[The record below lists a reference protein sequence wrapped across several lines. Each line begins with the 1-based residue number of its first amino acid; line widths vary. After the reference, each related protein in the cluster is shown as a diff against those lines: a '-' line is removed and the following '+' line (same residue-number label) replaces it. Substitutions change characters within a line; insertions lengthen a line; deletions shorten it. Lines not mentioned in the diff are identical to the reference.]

1 MTVSAYKL
9 SARAA
14 EAEARRSAPIAGLGH
29 NGGPVLNATDS
40 VPVIAGDA
48 DMMEWF
54 GSGQRVA
61 GVNVT
66 PETAMRSSAVWRCTT
81 LISGT
86 MMSAPLGVYERLPGN
101 GRRYLEDHEFN
112 RFLQIE
118 PNEEMSGPELIEL
131 AGMAILLRGNGYG
144 LIRQSRNGRMTSI
157 DHYHPTRVMPFRS
170 FDRSVW
176 YRFTNEDG
184 TTEDHHSSYV
194 IHFRGPGRDATGLK
208 ALAPISQHAQA
219 IGINLASREYT
230 SGQFERGL
238 LTNDYF
244 QFPAGHTI
252 TKDQRKAFKDYLQR
266 RAQGVA
272 NAHNPLLLENGGEWK
287 RVSVSAKDAQL
298 LELLQYSV
306 VDVARIFGTPP
317 HMIGETSAATSW
329 GTGIEQMTMGFRLY
343 TVMPHL
349 RRFAKELSRKLF
361 PVIGAKMP
369 KLFVDFDPDAL
380 DVGDLK
386 SQGDYFARA
395 LGGAQGPGW
404 MSQDEVRRK
413 KNLEPMNTPESSRV
427 FYPTAPTAGAAPAAD
442 ERDEDE
448 DAGDT
453 PPAAA
458 AREDDDDA

>member
-1 MTVSAYKL
+1 MSVSAYRL

-14 EAEARRSAPIAGLGH
+14 EAEARWSAPSAGLDH

-54 GSGQRVA
+54 GSGVRVA

-66 PETAMRSSAVWRCTT
+66 PETAMRSSAVWRCVT

-86 MMSAPLGVYERLPGN
+86 NMSAPLGVYERLPGN
-101 GRRYLEDHEFN
+101 GRRYVEDHDFN

-118 PNEEMSGPELIEL
+118 PNEEMSGPEMIEL
-131 AGMAILLRGNGYG
+131 ASMAILLRGNGYA
-144 LIRQSRNGRMTSI
+144 LMRQSRNGRMTSM
-157 DHYHPTRVMPFRS
+157 DYYHPARVMPFRS
-170 FDRSVW
+170 ADRSVW

-184 TTEDHHSSYV
+184 STEDHHSSYV
-194 IHFRGPGRDATGLK
+194 IHFRGPGRDANGIQ
-208 ALAPISQHAQA
+208 ALGPISQHAQA
-219 IGINLASREYT
+219 IGINLATREYT

-238 LTNDYF
+238 MTGDYF
-244 QFPAGHTI
+244 QFPAGQTLSRE
-252 TKDQRKAFKDYLQR
+252 QRAAFKAYLLK

-287 RVSVSAKDAQL
+287 RVAVTAKDAQL

-361 PVIGAKMP
+361 PVVGAKVP
-369 KLFVDFDPDAL
+369 KLFIDFDPDAL

-386 SQGDYFARA
+386 SQGDYFGKA
-395 LGGAQGPGW
+395 LGGNQIPGW

-413 KNLEPMNTPESSRV
+413 KNLEPLNTEESRKV
-427 FYPTAPTAGAAPAAD
+427 YFPVPGAVAVPGGAAD
-442 ERDEDE
+442 DVDEDPE
-448 DAGDT
+448 GN
-453 PPAAA
+453 PAPAPA
-458 AREDDDDA
+458 KKDENDDA

>member
-1 MTVSAYKL
+1 MSASAYPL

-14 EAEARRSAPIAGLGH
+14 EAEARRAGEPIR
-29 NGGPVLNATDS
+29 NATDS

-61 GVNVT
+61 GVQVT
-66 PETAMRSSAVWRCTT
+66 PETAMRSSAVWRCVT

-101 GRRYLEDHEFN
+101 GRRYIEDHDFN

-118 PNEEMSGPELIEL
+118 PNEEMSGPEMIEL
-131 AGMAILLRGNGYG
+131 AGMAIMLRGNGYG
-144 LIRQSRNGRMTSI
+144 LMRQSRNGRMTSI
-157 DHYHPTRVMPFRS
+157 DYYHPARVMPYRS
-170 FDRSVW
+170 TDRSIW

-184 TTEDHHSSYV
+184 SIEDHHSSYV
-194 IHFRGPGRDATGLK
+194 IHYRGPGRDASGIK
-208 ALAPISQHAQA
+208 ALSPISQHAQA

-244 QFPAGHTI
+244 QFPAGQTI
-252 TKDQRKAFKDYLQR
+252 SAAQRTAFREYLR
-266 RAQGVA
+266 KRAQGVA
-272 NAHNPLLLENGGEWK
+272 NAHNPLLIENGGEWK

-349 RRFAKELSRKLF
+349 RRFAKELTRKLF
-361 PVIGAKMP
+361 PIVGAKVP
-369 KLFVDFDPDAL
+369 KLFIDFDPDSL

-386 SQGDYFARA
+386 STGDYFGKA
-395 LGGAQGPGW
+395 LGGNQIPGW

-413 KNLEPMNTPESSRV
+413 KNLEPLNTAESCKV
-427 FYPTAPTAGAAPAAD
+427 YFPVPGAVAMPGDPA
-442 ERDEDE
+442 E
-448 DAGDT
+448 DANQDPEADAPP
-453 PPAAA
+453 PPAQKEN
-458 AREDDDDA
+458 EDDA